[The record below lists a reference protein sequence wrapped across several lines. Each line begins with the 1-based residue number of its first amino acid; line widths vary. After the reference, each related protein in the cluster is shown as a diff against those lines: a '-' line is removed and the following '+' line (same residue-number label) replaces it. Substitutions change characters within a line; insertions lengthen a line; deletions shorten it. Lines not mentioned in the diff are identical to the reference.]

1 MSDITVTEFSLAP
14 VHWSASV
21 LPPVPAPDGSPAL
34 AAVPVPVP
42 ARLAVLELVQAR
54 VRALVQEN
62 RRLQLRNHLLL
73 VALDD
78 ALDRACAHALCCC
91 NEQLLTTAAV
101 PRVEHSALSH
111 CSLTT
116 GTGPAVY

>member
-1 MSDITVTEFSLAP
+1 MSDITVTEFSLSP

-21 LPPVPAPDGSPAL
+21 LPPLPVPDGSPAL
-34 AAVPVPVP
+34 AAVPVPV
-42 ARLAVLELVQAR
+42 RLAILELVQAR

-62 RRLQLRNHLLL
+62 RQLQLRNHLLL

-78 ALDRACAHALCCC
+78 VLDRACAHALCCC
-91 NEQLLTTAAV
+91 NEQLLTTAAG
-101 PRVEHSALSH
+101 PRGEHPAISH
-111 CSLTT
+111 CSLAT